1 MNVENSE
8 TRQPLIVVIGATG
21 FIGRHLVSELLSK
34 TPYRI
39 RAVARN
45 TQKLEP
51 VHERLEVRSGDVSSE
66 DSMRE
71 CLSGATCVFFFAHK
85 LETKKDDLI
94 AQEKK
99 MATAFAQT
107 AKKMGVRRVIY
118 LSGLGQD
125 TDTLSKHLTSRHH
138 TGDIFRQYLPEVIEL
153 RASIIVGPGSASFEI
168 VRYLVQT
175 FPLLLLPREGKTR
188 TQPIAL
194 TDVVHYLLESVTLP
208 ITKSEIVEIGGPE
221 VMNYHILLRRYA
233 SYINKKR
240 WIVCTPLLSL
250 WLASW
255 LLYWLTPKHIGQIGR
270 HMVESFQNE
279 MIVTNQ
285 KATHLF
291 PDITPQPI
299 EKSFF

>member
-1 MNVENSE
+1 MNDENSE
-8 TRQPLIVVIGATG
+8 IKQPLIVVIGATG
-21 FIGRHLVSELLSK
+21 FIGRHLLSELLSK

-39 RAVARN
+39 RAIARN

-51 VHERLEVRSGDVSSE
+51 VHERLEVQSGDVGSE

-94 AQEKK
+94 HQEKK
-99 MATAFAQT
+99 MATAFART
-107 AKKMGVRRVIY
+107 AKEMGVGRVVY

-138 TGDIFRQYLPEVIEL
+138 TGDILRHYLPEVIEL

-168 VRYLVQT
+168 VRYLVHT
-175 FPLLLLPREGKTR
+175 FPLLLLPRQGKTR
-188 TQPIAL
+188 TQPITL
-194 TDVVHYLLESVTLP
+194 TDVIHYLLDSITLP
-208 ITKSEIVEIGGPE
+208 ITKSEIIEIGGPE
-221 VMNYHILLRRYA
+221 VLNYQILLQRYA

-240 WIVCTPLLSL
+240 LIICTPFLSL

-279 MIVTNQ
+279 MVVTNQ
-285 KATHLF
+285 KAKELF
-291 PDITPQPI
+291 PDINPQPI
-299 EKSFF
+299 EQSFF